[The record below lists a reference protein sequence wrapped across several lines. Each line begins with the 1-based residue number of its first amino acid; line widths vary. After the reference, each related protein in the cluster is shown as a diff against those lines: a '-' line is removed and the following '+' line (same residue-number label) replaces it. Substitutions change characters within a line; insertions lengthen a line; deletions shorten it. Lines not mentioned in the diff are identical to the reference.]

1 MSAAAHGRLEQFQSL
16 KLGRGRDHTPS
27 ESEGQSLRPAN
38 LSQPLR
44 LRRPISE
51 TESSA
56 RALIKGIGQLSFTV
70 M

>member
-16 KLGRGRDHTPS
+16 KLGRVATTPLRKAK
-27 ESEGQSLRPAN
+27 GKSLRPAN